1 MFLGQNNAVWIIGFA
16 VIAMAIIYF
25 KYVRGSETSTLKQ
38 QTTTALLQTLR
49 QKIIIA
55 LFQTFLFGLVIG
67 VWLISIIGV

>member
-25 KYVRGSETSTLKQ
+25 KYVKGSET
-38 QTTTALLQTLR
+38 QTLR
-49 QKIIIA
+49 QQTIIA